1 VEQWSVARPHADAYI
16 TTTRRMNWVQYH
28 DRARALAGVL
38 VELGFE
44 RGARV
49 GVMVPDGPA
58 VHVVMLGC
66 ELAGVT
72 AVGIG
77 TRAGSREIAHILGK
91 TGAAGFVTPEQL
103 AGVEAEAVFAAAQL
117 DVPTLRV
124 HVVVDE
130 EGVAVSAPDATL
142 TSEHLQGRPLGPDE
156 LFMLNSTSGTTG
168 LPKCVRQFQ
177 NRWFYFHKLAAAAG
191 DLDEHDVFMG
201 LVAAPFGFG
210 LWTAHFSPTV
220 LGVPTVV
227 MPRFSAIA
235 ALRMIEQE
243 RVTVLCAVSTQF
255 VLLLNAL
262 EEAAADL
269 SSLRCL
275 FTGGEAVPYDRAKE
289 FEDRCDAA
297 VLQFFGSNETGAL
310 SRTTLA
316 DTQERRLRTAG
327 RVIDAMHVRILDD
340 EGNDV
345 PPGEPGQPA
354 CRGPA
359 TSAGYL
365 DDDAA
370 NSELYTR
377 DGWMTTGDIAVVDDD
392 GYLVVAGRKSDFII
406 RGGKNIS
413 AVAVEEQVLTHP
425 KVALAAAVAMPD
437 AVFGERVCVYAVLRS
452 DAELTLEELCSHLAE
467 RRYSKETYPEYLVVV
482 DALPASAGGKV
493 AKSELRADI
502 RRRIGA
508 EGP

>member
-1 VEQWSVARPHADAYI
+1 
-16 TTTRRMNWVQYH
+16 M
-28 DRARALAGVL
+28 RA
-38 VELGFE
+38 
-44 RGARV
+44 
-49 GVMVPDGPA
+49 PA
-58 VHVVMLGC
+58 
-66 ELAGVT
+66 
-72 AVGIG
+72 
-77 TRAGSREIAHILGK
+77 REIAHLLGK

-117 DVPTLRV
+117 DVPTLRA

-130 EGVAVSAPDATL
+130 AGAAVGAPDA
-142 TSEHLQGRPLGPDE
+142 SVPPERLQGRALGPDE

-177 NRWFYFHKLAAAAG
+177 NRWFYFHQLAAAAG
-191 DLDEHDVFMG
+191 DLDERDVFMG
-201 LVAAPFGFG
+201 VVAAPFGFG
-210 LWTAHFSPTV
+210 LWTAHFSPTHPRRADGRDAAI
-220 LGVPTVV
+220 LGDRGLAHDRRGTGDGVV
-227 MPRFSAIA
+227 R
-235 ALRMIEQE
+235 
-243 RVTVLCAVSTQF
+243 VSTQF
-255 VLLLNAL
+255 MMLLNAL
-262 EEAAADL
+262 DETPADL

-289 FEDRCDAA
+289 FEDRCGAA

-310 SRTTLA
+310 SRTSLA
-316 DTQERRLRTAG
+316 DSQERRLRTAG
-327 RVIDAMHVRILDD
+327 RVIDAMQVRILDD
-340 EGNDV
+340 DGNDV
-345 PPGEPGQPA
+345 RPGEPGQPA

-370 NSELYTR
+370 NAELYTR
-377 DGWMTTGDIAVVDDD
+377 DGWMTTGDIAVVDGD

-413 AVAVEEQVLTHP
+413 ALAVEEQVLTHP

-467 RRYSKETYPEYLVVV
+467 RRYSKETFPEHLVVV

-508 EGP
+508 